1 MKRSQL
7 KNKTMKSKSK
17 NDVIEYK
24 AQRNIVVKL
33 NKRCKKDFFDNLQKN
48 ISKPFWSHFT
58 NKHAKDDVDIHL

>member
-1 MKRSQL
+1 
-7 KNKTMKSKSK
+7 MKSKSK

-48 ISKPFWSHFT
+48 ISKPFCHISPI
-58 NKHAKDDVDIHL
+58 NMQKMM